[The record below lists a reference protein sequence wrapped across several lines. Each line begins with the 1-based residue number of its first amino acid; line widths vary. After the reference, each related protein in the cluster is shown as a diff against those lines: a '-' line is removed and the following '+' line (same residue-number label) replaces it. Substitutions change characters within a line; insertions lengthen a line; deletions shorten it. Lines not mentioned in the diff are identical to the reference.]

1 MTDKQRLLE
10 YFKSKP
16 NTEVNAYTE
25 IVGVE
30 GLRILEYSGRI
41 SDLREDLG
49 CTCGKDPAECT
60 ASEHIL
66 NTRKGYYKFVTFM
79 QPVWQSVD
87 PQTLEEKL
95 EALRIAYKNAPDS
108 EKPLIKVRGLALKR
122 SQDKAI
128 KDQVKSAL
136 F

>member
-10 YFKSKP
+10 YFKTKP
-16 NTEVNAYTE
+16 NTEVNAYLE
-25 IVGVE
+25 IVAS

-41 SDLREDLG
+41 SDIREDLG

-66 NTRKGYYKFVTFM
+66 NTRKGYYKFVTYE
-79 QPVWQSVD
+79 PVWQSVD
-87 PQTLEEKL
+87 PVTLEEKL
-95 EALRIAYKNAPDS
+95 EDLRIAYKNAPDS
-108 EKPLIKVRGLALKR
+108 EKPLIKARGLALKR
-122 SQDKAI
+122 SQEKVI
-128 KDQVKSAL
+128 KDQIRETL